1 MPEHGPSLRAH
12 AAGMALRASVGCCE
26 VKHPLVATNS
36 PFGARQARRDICGTI
51 HGRIRPRRAQPTG
64 HRVRQRSICPCFT
77 NLRFVRAVALTRI
90 TSRTHH
96 ASMGCRECGVGP
108 REARRRCHRTFD
120 VGEGPERCLDRV
132 GRARRTVVAGVA
144 RLRTDCGGRTFP
156 TKGAF
161 RASLRGR
168 DSRGFHGNPG
178 RRQVVRDAAQTERA
192 GRAGLGSMRRRV
204 RRV

>member
-12 AAGMALRASVGCCE
+12 AAGMALRASVGCCQIE
-26 VKHPLVATNS
+26 HPLVAANS
-36 PFGARQARRDICGTI
+36 TFRAGQARRDICGTI

-90 TSRTHH
+90 ARRADH

-144 RLRTDCGGRTFP
+144 RLRTYCCGRTLS

-161 RASLRGR
+161 RASLRRG
-168 DSRGFHGNPG
+168 DSRGFHWNPG
-178 RRQVVRDAAQTERA
+178 RRQIVRDAAQTERA
-192 GRAGLGSMRRRV
+192 GRTGLGSVRCRV

>member
-1 MPEHGPSLRAH
+1 MPEHRASLRTH
-12 AAGMALRASVGCCE
+12 STTVTFRASVGSCQIE
-26 VKHPLVATNS
+26 HTLVATN
-36 PFGARQARRDICGTI
+36 PTLGARQTRRDIRGTI
-51 HGRIRPRRAQPTG
+51 YGRIRPRRAQPTR

-77 NLRFVRAVALTRI
+77 NFRFVRAVALTRI

-120 VGEGPERCLDRV
+120 VGEGPERCLDRI
-132 GRARRTVVAGVA
+132 GRAGRAVVPRIT
-144 RLRTDCGGRTFP
+144 RLRTYCCGRTFP
-156 TKGAF
+156 TERAF

-168 DSRGFHGNPG
+168 DAGWLHWNPG

-192 GRAGLGSMRRRV
+192 GRARLRSMRRRV

>member
-1 MPEHGPSLRAH
+1 MPEHRASLRAH

-120 VGEGPERCLDRV
+120 VGEGPERCLDRI
-132 GRARRTVVAGVA
+132 GRAGRAVVPRIT
-144 RLRTDCGGRTFP
+144 RLRTYCCGRTLS

-161 RASLRGR
+161 RASLRRG
-168 DSRGFHGNPG
+168 DSRGFHWNPG
-178 RRQVVRDAAQTERA
+178 RRQIVRDAAQTERA
-192 GRAGLGSMRRRV
+192 GRTGLGSVRCRV

>member
-12 AAGMALRASVGCCE
+12 AAGMALRASVGCCQIE
-26 VKHPLVATNS
+26 HTLVATNS
-36 PFGARQARRDICGTI
+36 TFGAGQARRDICGAIHSTI
-51 HGRIRPRRAQPTG
+51 STRRAQPTG

-120 VGEGPERCLDRV
+120 VGERPERCLDRV
-132 GRARRTVVAGVA
+132 STSRRTVVAGVA

>member
-26 VKHPLVATNS
+26 VKHPLVATN
-36 PFGARQARRDICGTI
+36 PTFGAGQARRDICGTI

-108 REARRRCHRTFD
+108 REARRRCHRAFD
-120 VGEGPERCLDRV
+120 VGERPERCLYWV
-132 GRARRTVVAGVA
+132 GRARRTVVPRIT
-144 RLRTDCGGRTFP
+144 RLRTDCCGRTFP
-156 TKGAF
+156 TKRAF
-161 RASLRGR
+161 RASLRRGDSGR
-168 DSRGFHGNPG
+168 FHGNPG
-178 RRQVVRDAAQTERA
+178 RRQVVRDTTETESA
-192 GRAGLGSMRRRV
+192 GRAGLRPMRCGIRWI
-204 RRV
+204 

>member
-1 MPEHGPSLRAH
+1 MPEHRASLRAH
-12 AAGMALRASVGCCE
+12 STTMALRASVGSCE

-51 HGRIRPRRAQPTG
+51 HSTISTRRAQPTRHG
-64 HRVRQRSICPCFT
+64 IRQRPICPRFT
-77 NLRFVRAVALTRI
+77 NFRFIRAVALTRI

-108 REARRRCHRTFD
+108 RETGCGCHRAFD
-120 VGEGPERCLDRV
+120 VGKRPERCLDRV
-132 GRARRTVVAGVA
+132 STSRRTVVAGVA